1 MFLIWHFKHYGERIY
16 KVIRQ
21 RIDRQTMS
29 QTGAARK
36 TTALL
41 LAALVVGVVV
51 GYLIHWAITPAA
63 PAAPPEGYVPR
74 SEYERLQREL
84 ESLRAQLAA
93 AAPAAPVEIVITAW
107 TQGPESESM
116 HRQKNLEMAA
126 ERLNQLF
133 KVAGVPATV
142 RVEGEFSTAGW
153 TDYRKKLYLALEG
166 GTGPCIFLTAHIDSA
181 FLAEN
186 GWIIPLDD
194 YVKKYWDWAYYDII
208 SGLWDSVKYKGRIWG
223 IPQDTEA
230 RPIYYNKL
238 LLKKLGWTDEQI
250 NDLPN
255 KVLRGEFTLY
265 DMLSVAEE
273 AVKKGVIEPGYGIWH
288 RPNAG
293 PDWPIV
299 YLAFG
304 GQLQDPTTGK
314 LIADMRIWRKTFEW
328 FYEAS
333 RVRKVILE
341 KITAL
346 DWNRDIHP
354 TIVAGKV
361 LFWMGGTWHKGQ
373 WVSSFGLSE
382 EKFWEMF
389 GFMLYPAGEKGGRP
403 VTLSQPMA
411 YFISKTCKYPEVAF
425 LIITLA
431 TDPHLNSLHAVK
443 SAHLAILYSQL
454 SNSVYTQ
461 DKFLAAAGY
470 MVEYAKYQPM
480 HPKWGE
486 YSTAIFEVIRGI
498 ETGQLT
504 VDAALATFRDTL
516 KTRLG
521 DEVIIRE

>member
-1 MFLIWHFKHYGERIY
+1 
-16 KVIRQ
+16 
-21 RIDRQTMS
+21 MS
-29 QTGAARK
+29 QTVVVKGAARR

-41 LAALVVGVVV
+41 LAALIVGVIV
-51 GYLIHWAITPAA
+51 GYLIHWAVTPPPA
-63 PAAPPEGYVPR
+63 PAAPPEDYVPR

-93 AAPAAPVEIVITAW
+93 APKPVEIVITAW
-107 TQGPESESM
+107 TQGPESESVY
-116 HRQKNLEMAA
+116 RQLNLVTAA
-126 ERLNQLF
+126 ARLNQIF
-133 KVAGVPATV
+133 QVVGVPATV
-142 RVEGEFSTAGW
+142 KVEGEFSTASW

-166 GTGPCIFLTAHIDSA
+166 GTGPCIFLTAHIDA
-181 FLAEN
+181 AYLAEN
-186 GWIIPLDD
+186 DWIIPLDD
-194 YVKKYWDWAYYDII
+194 YVKKYWNWTHYDVI
-208 SGLWDSVKYKGRIWG
+208 SGLWDSVRYKGKIWG

-273 AVKKGVIEPGYGIWH
+273 AVKKGVVDPGYGIWH

-293 PDWPIV
+293 PDWPIL

-314 LIADMRIWRKTFEW
+314 LIADMKVWRKVFEW

-333 RVRKVILE
+333 MARREVILD
-341 KITAL
+341 KLTAL

-373 WVSSFGLSE
+373 WVSTFGLSE
-382 EKFWEMF
+382 DKFWEMF
-389 GFMLYPAGEKGGRP
+389 GFMLYPPGERGGKP

-411 YFISKTCKYPEVAF
+411 YFISKTCEYPEVAF

-431 TDPHLNSLHAVK
+431 TDSYLNSIHAVK

-454 SNSVYTQ
+454 SDPVYTE
-461 DKFLAAAGY
+461 DKFLAATGY
-470 MVEYAKYQPM
+470 MVEYAKYQPL
-480 HPKWGE
+480 HPRWGE
-486 YSTAIFEVIRGI
+486 YSTAIFEVVRGI
-498 ETGQLT
+498 ETGQFT
-504 VDAALATFRDTL
+504 VDAALDAFRSQL
-516 KTRLG
+516 KARLG

>member
-1 MFLIWHFKHYGERIY
+1 
-16 KVIRQ
+16 
-21 RIDRQTMS
+21 MS
-29 QTGAARK
+29 QTGAARR

-41 LAALVVGVVV
+41 LAALIVGVIV
-51 GYLIHWAITPAA
+51 GYLIHWAVTPPPA
-63 PAAPPEGYVPR
+63 PAAPSGGYVPR

-93 AAPAAPVEIVITAW
+93 APKPVEIVITAW
-107 TQGPESESM
+107 TQGPESESVY
-116 HRQKNLEMAA
+116 RLLNLVTAA
-126 ERLNQLF
+126 ERLNQIF
-133 KVAGVPATV
+133 QAVGVPATV
-142 RVEGEFSTAGW
+142 KVEGEFSTASW
-153 TDYRKKLYLALEG
+153 TDYRRRLYLALEA
-166 GTGPCIFLTAHIDSA
+166 GTGPCIFLTAHIDA
-181 FLAEN
+181 AYLAEN

-194 YVKKYWDWAYYDII
+194 YIKKYWNWTYYDVI
-208 SGLWDSVKYKGRIWG
+208 SGLWDSVRYKGRIWG

-238 LLKKLGWTDEQI
+238 LLRKLGWTDEQI

-265 DMLSVAEE
+265 DLLSVAEE
-273 AVKKGVIEPGYGIWH
+273 AVKKGVVDPGYGIWH

-293 PDWPIV
+293 PDWPIL

-314 LIADMRIWRKTFEW
+314 LIADMKVWRKVFEW

-333 RVRKVILE
+333 MARRKVILD
-341 KITAL
+341 KLTAL

-373 WVSSFGLSE
+373 WVGTFGLSE
-382 EKFWEMF
+382 DKFWEMF
-389 GFMLYPAGEKGGRP
+389 GFMLYPPGERGGKP

-431 TDPHLNSLHAVK
+431 TDSYLNSIHAVK

-454 SNSVYTQ
+454 SNPVYTE
-461 DKFLAAAGY
+461 DKFLAATGY
-470 MVEYAKYQPM
+470 MVEYAKYQPL
-480 HPKWGE
+480 HPRWGE
-486 YSTAIFEVIRGI
+486 YSTTIFEVVRGI
-498 ETGQLT
+498 ETGQFT
-504 VDAALATFRDTL
+504 VDAALDAFRSQL
-516 KTRLG
+516 RARLG

>member
-1 MFLIWHFKHYGERIY
+1 MFRKRRGH
-16 KVIRQ
+16 
-21 RIDRQTMS
+21 IDKMV
-29 QTGAARK
+29 
-36 TTALL
+36 ALL
-41 LAALVVGVVV
+41 LAALFIVGLVA
-51 GYLIHWAITPAA
+51 GYLVSSVTAP
-63 PAAPPEGYVPR
+63 PAAPPAAGEVVPK
-74 SEYERLQREL
+74 SEYDKLLREL
-84 ESLRAQLAA
+84 EDLRRQIGAG
-93 AAPAAPVEIVITAW
+93 AAPVEIIITAW
-107 TQGPESESM
+107 TQGPERESIY
-116 HRQKNLEMAA
+116 RQANLEEAA
-126 ERLNQLF
+126 KRLTQMF
-133 KVAGVPATV
+133 KAVGVPATV
-142 RVEGEFSTAGW
+142 RVEGEFSTASW

-166 GTGPCIFLTAHIDSA
+166 GTGPCIFLTAHIDTA
-181 FLAEN
+181 TLADN

-194 YVKKYWDWAYYDII
+194 YIKKYWNWTYYDVI
-208 SGLWDSVKYKGRIWG
+208 SGLWNSVTYKGRIWA

-230 RPIYYNKL
+230 RPVYYNKL
-238 LLKKLGWTDEQI
+238 LLKKLGWTDEMI

-265 DMLSVAEE
+265 DMLRVAKE
-273 AVKKGVIEPGYGIWH
+273 AVDKGVVEPGYGIWH

-304 GQLQDPTTGK
+304 GELYDPGTGK
-314 LIADMRIWRKTFEW
+314 LVADMKVWRKYFEW

-333 RVRKVILE
+333 MARSKVISDKL
-341 KITAL
+341 TAL

-389 GFMLYPAGEKGGRP
+389 GFMLYPPGEKGGRP

-425 LIITLA
+425 LILTLA
-431 TDPHLNSLHAVK
+431 TDSYLNSLHAVQ

-454 SNSVYTQ
+454 SDPTYTK
-461 DKFLAAAGY
+461 DKFLAATGY
-470 MVEYAKYQPM
+470 MVEYAKYQPL

-486 YSTAIFEVIRGI
+486 YQTTIFEVVKGI
-498 ETGQLT
+498 ETGAFT
-504 VDAALATFRDTL
+504 PDTALATFRDL
-516 KTRLG
+516 LRSRLG
-521 DEVIIRE
+521 DAVIIRE

>member
-1 MFLIWHFKHYGERIY
+1 
-16 KVIRQ
+16 
-21 RIDRQTMS
+21 
-29 QTGAARK
+29 
-36 TTALL
+36 
-41 LAALVVGVVV
+41 
-51 GYLIHWAITPAA
+51 
-63 PAAPPEGYVPR
+63 
-74 SEYERLQREL
+74 
-84 ESLRAQLAA
+84 
-93 AAPAAPVEIVITAW
+93 
-107 TQGPESESM
+107 
-116 HRQKNLEMAA
+116 
-126 ERLNQLF
+126 
-133 KVAGVPATV
+133 
-142 RVEGEFSTAGW
+142 VEGEFSTASW

-166 GTGPCIFLTAHIDSA
+166 GTGPCIFLTAHIDAA

-194 YVKKYWDWAYYDII
+194 YIKKYWDWTYYDII
-208 SGLWDSVKYKGRIWG
+208 SGLWDSVRYKGRIWA

-411 YFISKTCKYPEVAF
+411 YFISKTCKHPEVAF
-425 LIITLA
+425 LTNHPRHRPPPQLA
-431 TDPHLNSLHAVK
+431 PRREERPLSDPLQPALQLCVHPGQVPRGHRLHGGVRQVPA
-443 SAHLAILYSQL
+443 
-454 SNSVYTQ
+454 
-461 DKFLAAAGY
+461 D
-470 MVEYAKYQPM
+470 P
-480 HPKWGE
+480 P
-486 YSTAIFEVIRGI
+486 EVG
-498 ETGQLT
+498 
-504 VDAALATFRDTL
+504 
-516 KTRLG
+516 
-521 DEVIIRE
+521 

>member
-1 MFLIWHFKHYGERIY
+1 
-16 KVIRQ
+16 
-21 RIDRQTMS
+21 MS
-29 QTGAARK
+29 QTGAARR

-41 LAALVVGVVV
+41 LAALIVGVIV
-51 GYLIHWAITPAA
+51 GYLIHWAVTPPPA

-74 SEYERLQREL
+74 SEYEKLQREL
-84 ESLRAQLAA
+84 ESLKAQLAA
-93 AAPAAPVEIVITAW
+93 APGAKPVEIVITAW
-107 TQGPESESM
+107 TQGPESESVY
-116 HRQKNLEMAA
+116 RQLNLVTAA
-126 ERLNQLF
+126 AKLNQIF
-133 KVAGVPATV
+133 QAVGVPATV
-142 RVEGEFSTAGW
+142 KVEGEFSTASW

-166 GTGPCIFLTAHIDSA
+166 GTGPCIFLTAHIDA
-181 FLAEN
+181 AYLADN

-194 YVKKYWDWAYYDII
+194 YVKKYWNWTYYDVI
-208 SGLWDSVKYKGRIWG
+208 SGLWDSVRYKGKIWG

-273 AVKKGVIEPGYGIWH
+273 AVKKGVVEPGYGIWH

-293 PDWPIV
+293 PDWPIL

-314 LIADMRIWRKTFEW
+314 LIADMKVWRKVFEW

-333 RVRKVILE
+333 MARRKVILD
-341 KITAL
+341 KLTAL

-373 WVSSFGLSE
+373 WVGTFGLSE
-382 EKFWEMF
+382 DKFWEMF
-389 GFMLYPAGEKGGRP
+389 GFMLYPPGERGGKP

-431 TDPHLNSLHAVK
+431 TDSYLNSIHAVK

-454 SNSVYTQ
+454 SDPVYTK
-461 DKFLAAAGY
+461 DKFLAATGY
-470 MVEYAKYQPM
+470 MVEYAKYQPL
-480 HPKWGE
+480 HPRWGE
-486 YSTAIFEVIRGI
+486 YSTTIFEVVRGI
-498 ETGQLT
+498 ETGQFT
-504 VDAALATFRDTL
+504 VDAALDAFRSQL
-516 KTRLG
+516 KARLG
-521 DEVIIRE
+521 DEVVIRE